1 VVSRLAWS
9 SLFSAATLLAA
20 FVIAWIL
27 SGRIVRPLRQIGK
40 DASVLARGDLTHRT
54 MIRTDDEVG
63 ILAGTFNRMAA
74 SLERRDE
81 EARRAAIEVRQAKDT
96 LAAVI
101 DASPVAIICSDVNRC
116 IVMWNRAA
124 SRFSGTLPWRRSA
137 GPPSSCPRAERQS
150 RRHCSSARSA
160 ARRCA
165 TCMLSA
171 SARTIPWS
179 T

>member
-1 VVSRLAWS
+1 
-9 SLFSAATLLAA
+9 
-20 FVIAWIL
+20 VIAWIL

-54 MIRTDDEVG
+54 MIRTTMRSASRRYVQPDG
-63 ILAGTFNRMAA
+63 GLARAA
-74 SLERRDE
+74 GRG
-81 EARRAAIEVRQAKDT
+81 ARRAAIEVRQAKDT

-124 SRFSGTLPWRRSA
+124 EQIFGHTAVEALGRPTKLVPPGGAAESQALFERALSGET
-137 GPPSSCPRAERQS
+137 
-150 RRHCSSARSA
+150 
-160 ARRCA
+160 CA